1 MTLASSGRLAVG
13 SVSEHDLAVARE
25 TLAVAT
31 ELGVSPTRVALAW
44 VRAQS
49 PLIHP
54 ILSPRSPDQL
64 NDCLG
69 ALDVEL
75 RDGMVSRVAAVSGF
89 EPGFPSDLLAAA
101 WTNTFV

>member
-1 MTLASSGRLAVG
+1 V
-13 SVSEHDLAVARE
+13 
-25 TLAVAT
+25 
-31 ELGVSPTRVALAW
+31 PLAW

-54 ILSPRSPDQL
+54 ILGPRSLAQL

-75 RDGMVSRVAAVSGF
+75 RDGMVSRLAAVSGF
-89 EPGFPSDLLAAA
+89 EPGFPRDLLTAA
-101 WTNTFV
+101 WTNTFVYGEAGELVDHREV